1 MILSSASA
9 LLQPVKR
16 IVSVV
21 PSQTELLHY
30 LGLEEEIAGI
40 TKFCIHPDT
49 WFRNKIRVGGTKSID
64 IQKIIDLQPDCII
77 ANKEENIKE
86 QIEELAVY
94 FPVLVTDVKDLET
107 ALHMITG
114 IGRITQKT
122 AGAGEL
128 VNEIKNRFDR
138 LPAPASPIPAAYLI
152 WKDPYMTTGSDT
164 FIHDMMQKAGF
175 QNVFAN
181 RQRYPEIS
189 VTDIQNSNCKL
200 LLLSSEPFPFKQK
213 HIDELQEELPGV
225 TIRLV
230 DGEMFSW
237 YGSRLLQAPA
247 YFEELLQHIPYA

>member
-9 LLQPVKR
+9 LIQPVKR

-21 PSQTELLHY
+21 PSQTELLYY
-30 LGLEEEIAGI
+30 LGLEEETIGI
-40 TKFCIHPDT
+40 TKFCIHPEE

-86 QIEELAVY
+86 QVEELAVH
-94 FPVLVTDVKDLET
+94 FPVWVTDVNDLET
-107 ALHMITG
+107 ALQMITD
-114 IGRITQKT
+114 IGRLTQKT
-122 AGAGEL
+122 TEAGEL
-128 VNEIKNRFDR
+128 AAEIKKRFDQ
-138 LPAPASPIPAAYLI
+138 LYVPASPIPAAYLI
-152 WKDPYMTTGSDT
+152 WKDPYMTTGSGT

-175 QNVFAN
+175 ENVFAN
-181 RQRYPEIS
+181 RKRYPEIS
-189 VTDIQNSNCKL
+189 VTDIKNSGCKVV
-200 LLLSSEPFPFKQK
+200 LLSSEPYPFKQK
-213 HIDELQEELPGV
+213 HMDELLEDLLGV

-247 YFEELLQHIPYA
+247 YFKELLQDIPYA